1 MFPFCRARL
10 GTVFVAAT
18 LMLVGASAAHAQ
30 ADAPAKLLFLK
41 LHGSNGL
48 AKTTAEDAVETQ
60 LNKAGPER
68 GWELVSLGR
77 VMGLEEKAR
86 ACQKASCRQAIAQKL
101 QATHVLYGTVRK
113 EGWKTFVDL
122 ILEDSA
128 GKIVRAKTVEGRA
141 ISLGE
146 KVRVGVDQ
154 LLEETS
160 PKEATARARLIQTAD
175 SYAKAGRTRDEVRT
189 LQRAIQLN
197 PFHNAAPALAA
208 RIANAWARAGDFEK
222 AKDESE
228 RFVDMYGPLSAWAK
242 TTDDASRAEAQ
253 ALGRRAAIVTGTEAH
268 RRARSLDT
276 AMGETKDR
284 QERATLEAQK
294 KDLHK
299 IAATAYTWIR
309 RNWPQSKETPEAT
322 IYLADLRFD
331 QRQWREAADLYREAQ
346 QDETRQDAA
355 TVGLVYAY
363 ERLMSA
369 AHPNLAPAAPLPK
382 LLPKAPTPLPPLAVQ
397 YVAAVDSLQRLAPR
411 TPTRAAHE
419 VSAGKLHL
427 TLGHIKEGKRRLQFV
442 ADHFPKSNA
451 GEVAATVLKNL
462 KRVKGKKAAKKDA
475 DKSPPAATAATP

>member
-10 GTVFVAAT
+10 GTVFVATT
-18 LMLVGASAAHAQ
+18 LMLLGASAAHAQ

-86 ACQKASCRQAIAQKL
+86 ACQNASCRQAIAQKL

-284 QERATLEAQK
+284 QERTSIKSRPPLTRGF
-294 KDLHK
+294 
-299 IAATAYTWIR
+299 AATGPNPKKRPRPPSIWRTFALTSDNGAR
-309 RNWPQSKETPEAT
+309 RPTSIAKRSK
-322 IYLADLRFD
+322 
-331 QRQWREAADLYREAQ
+331 
-346 QDETRQDAA
+346 TRRAK
-355 TVGLVYAY
+355 
-363 ERLMSA
+363 M
-369 AHPNLAPAAPLPK
+369 
-382 LLPKAPTPLPPLAVQ
+382 PPPWA
-397 YVAAVDSLQRLAPR
+397 SS
-411 TPTRAAHE
+411 TPT
-419 VSAGKLHL
+419 
-427 TLGHIKEGKRRLQFV
+427 
-442 ADHFPKSNA
+442 NA
-451 GEVAATVLKNL
+451 
-462 KRVKGKKAAKKDA
+462 
-475 DKSPPAATAATP
+475 